1 MINESQRYKVA
12 FKVSITTILANL
24 FLSIGKVLIG
34 FFGKSNAMIAD
45 GMHSFSDV
53 VSTIGVLIGLKL
65 SSKEA
70 DKEHPYGHD
79 RIESLSSLLL
89 SIMLFMVAI
98 GIGISGIKNIISG
111 TTSTPHVFAVLGA
124 VISILV
130 KEWMFYYTLKYSK
143 LINSPS
149 LKADAWHHRSD
160 SLSSIGALI
169 GIVGSILGYPILDS
183 LVAVVI
189 CIIILKVSFDIFM
202 QSITQMIDQSASD
215 DIVQEIEDKI
225 NSVDGVKNIDN
236 LKTRLYANRIYVDVE
251 IAVDG
256 DLTVTEGHDIADAIH
271 DLIEQNSAIKHCM
284 VHVNPYIKEKV
295 HEI

>member
-130 KEWMFYYTLKYSK
+130 
-143 LINSPS
+143 
-149 LKADAWHHRSD
+149 
-160 SLSSIGALI
+160 
-169 GIVGSILGYPILDS
+169 
-183 LVAVVI
+183 
-189 CIIILKVSFDIFM
+189 
-202 QSITQMIDQSASD
+202 
-215 DIVQEIEDKI
+215 
-225 NSVDGVKNIDN
+225 
-236 LKTRLYANRIYVDVE
+236 
-251 IAVDG
+251 
-256 DLTVTEGHDIADAIH
+256 
-271 DLIEQNSAIKHCM
+271 
-284 VHVNPYIKEKV
+284 
-295 HEI
+295 